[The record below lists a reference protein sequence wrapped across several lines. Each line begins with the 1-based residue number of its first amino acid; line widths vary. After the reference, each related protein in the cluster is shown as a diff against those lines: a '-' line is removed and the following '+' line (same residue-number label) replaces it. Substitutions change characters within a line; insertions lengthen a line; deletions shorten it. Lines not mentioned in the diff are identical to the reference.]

1 MWATWANLGPRQ
13 GQNCAQIGP
22 TSDHNNNNHHH
33 NPRRRRQRQQQ
44 KKLRRPRQQ
53 QQPQQRPQQQQQQ
66 EQQQQQQPRAKTGAN
81 LRPNRANIGRQQQ
94 QEQRRQRQ
102 QQEQQQR
109 RRRRRGRRRRRLQQ
123 RLPALM
129 LASLA
134 CANSMCKMA
143 LPTSVYATCTRAVSP
158 LRMKD
163 AAGTPEVP
171 APVLHRGE
179 VKTTPKA
186 SVTPHQ
192 QQPPTQQP
200 QPRHTTLPRLRPR
213 TWTWITPNAYLP
225 RVCFGRRPAV
235 RRKPHK
241 SGQGPPGR
249 GIAARRFS
257 PLRRRE
263 GPPPQPQTTSY
274 RQKLS
279 RFTVFCA
286 LRIFRSFRRFRSL
299 WLKMGQHG
307 PT

>member
-1 MWATWANLGPRQ
+1 MQDGSPDFGVRHVHPGCQPPSDEGCCRDARSPGPRLTQ
-13 GQNCAQIGP
+13 
-22 TSDHNNNNHHH
+22 
-33 NPRRRRQRQQQ
+33 
-44 KKLRRPRQQ
+44 
-53 QQPQQRPQQQQQQ
+53 
-66 EQQQQQQPRAKTGAN
+66 
-81 LRPNRANIGRQQQ
+81 
-94 QEQRRQRQ
+94 
-102 QQEQQQR
+102 
-109 RRRRRGRRRRRLQQ
+109 
-123 RLPALM
+123 
-129 LASLA
+129 
-134 CANSMCKMA
+134 
-143 LPTSVYATCTRAVSP
+143 
-158 LRMKD
+158 
-163 AAGTPEVP
+163 
-171 APVLHRGE
+171 GE

-249 GIAARRFS
+249 GIAVRRFS

-286 LRIFRSFRRFRSL
+286 LRIFSPFPELVAQDGST
-299 WLKMGQHG
+299 WANIGLKMGEHRPQDG